1 MALNNSP
8 STQLVKTDEFDCYE
22 QKFKTKFKFDQGGK
36 NSFFC
41 CSPSGEIFS
50 SENKVGVM
58 TLYLM
63 TRSSFENQ
71 ERNLELKKIPLLQ
84 WSIQSTECPT

>member
-1 MALNNSP
+1 
-8 STQLVKTDEFDCYE
+8 
-22 QKFKTKFKFDQGGK
+22 
-36 NSFFC
+36 
-41 CSPSGEIFS
+41 
-50 SENKVGVM
+50 M

-84 WSIQSTECPT
+84 WSIQATECPT

>member
-1 MALNNSP
+1 
-8 STQLVKTDEFDCYE
+8 
-22 QKFKTKFKFDQGGK
+22 
-36 NSFFC
+36 
-41 CSPSGEIFS
+41 
-50 SENKVGVM
+50 M

-84 WSIQSTECPT
+84 FRIKENTFVAVEYTIN